1 MIRRPPR
8 STLFPYT
15 TLFRSVMPDQ
25 RTALMG
31 DDATNSGYFVFVADK
46 EKDLSSGSLY
56 VAKVGAG
63 FSIDPASGSAAALTW
78 IKLGS
83 ATSAE
88 IGRASCRERV

>member
-1 MIRRPPR
+1 
-8 STLFPYT
+8 
-15 TLFRSVMPDQ
+15 MPDQ

-46 EKDLSSGSLY
+46 EKDLSSGTLY
-56 VAKVGAG
+56 AAKVGAG
-63 FSIDPASGSAAALTW
+63 FSIDPPPRALPLTW

-88 IGRASCRERV
+88 IETWPTRSSPRTS